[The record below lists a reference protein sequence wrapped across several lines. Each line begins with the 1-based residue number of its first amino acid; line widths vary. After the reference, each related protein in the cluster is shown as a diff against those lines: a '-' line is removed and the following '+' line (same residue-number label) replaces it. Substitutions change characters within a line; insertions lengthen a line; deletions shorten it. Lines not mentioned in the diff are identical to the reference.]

1 MQEKSFDEEY
11 LRYGMQ
17 KATGRRVNFIR
28 SLLLLPSGKSG
39 PKLLPRLAA
48 SLSLTKG
55 RMDEEGSI
63 GIPKSHDRQRDDIA
77 ESEIARTP
85 KKRESAD

>member
-1 MQEKSFDEEY
+1 
-11 LRYGMQ
+11 MQ
-17 KATGRRVNFIR
+17 KAAGHRGNFIR
-28 SLLLLPSGKSG
+28 PFLLLPSGKSG

-63 GIPKSHDRQRDDIA
+63 GIPKSPDRQRDDIA
-77 ESEIARTP
+77 QGAIVGTP
-85 KKRESAD
+85 KKRESAE